1 MPKDM
6 YSKRKSNNHWGQP
19 KNIEIN
25 YRNHNK
31 EKSYFS

>member
-6 YSKRKSNNHWGQP
+6 YSKRPNNHWGQP
-19 KNIEIN
+19 KNIETN

-31 EKSYFS
+31 EKNYFS